1 METLKSACIGLYR
14 RKTRTIITIIGI
26 AVGIMSVIIITSIG
40 DLGKQIISTE
50 LESIGLGGIAIG
62 VDTTVTSAGLSDKE
76 LSIIKDDSDVT
87 VCMPIMVNYTN
98 ASAHDTQTK
107 CVALGI
113 DENAAE
119 IASFELLY
127 GRTISSRDVE
137 HENMVC
143 VVDESFAQ
151 MMYHR
156 SNIVGKTIQIQMG
169 KSFFDFTV
177 VGVVAS
183 GGNMTQGMMGE
194 YVPTFLYLPSSI
206 MQNLLNSTSYDQI
219 LIEITEGADSQ
230 TVTTRLTSELNDSLG
245 VENATSA
252 QDFVSQQATLDQI
265 FDLVTLILTAIAGI
279 SLLVAGLSIMT
290 VMITSVQERKREI
303 GIKKAIGAT
312 DSRIMIE
319 FLIESIILCLVGSMF
334 GVIVGILISAITY
347 FALSIPY
354 SLNIKAIIFCIVFSV
369 VSGGL
374 FGVYP
379 AKKAARL
386 RPVEA
391 LSSDR

>member
-1 METLKSACIGLYR
+1 MESLKSACIGLYR

-40 DLGKQIISTE
+40 DLGKQIISSE
-50 LESIGLGGIAIG
+50 LESMGLGGIAIG
-62 VDTTVTSAGLSDKE
+62 VDTTVTSAGLSEKE
-76 LSIIKDDSDVT
+76 LSIIEDDSDVS

-98 ASAHDTQTK
+98 ASAHDTETK
-107 CVALGI
+107 CVTLGV
-113 DENAAE
+113 DENAVE
-119 IASFELLY
+119 IASLKLLY

-137 HENMVC
+137 QENMVC

-183 GGNMTQGMMGE
+183 GGNMMQGMMGE
-194 YVPTFLYLPSSI
+194 YVPTFLYIPSSI
-206 MQNLLNSTSYDQI
+206 MQSLLNSTSYDQI
-219 LIEITEGADSQ
+219 LIEISEGADSQ
-230 TVTTRLTSELNDSLG
+230 VVTTRLTSELNDSLG
-245 VENATSA
+245 VENAASA
-252 QDFVSQQATLDQI
+252 QDFVSQQATLDRI

-319 FLIESIILCLVGSMF
+319 FLIESIILCLIGSVL
-334 GVIVGILISAITY
+334 GVIIGVLISAVAY

-354 SLNIKAIIFCIVFSV
+354 IPNIKAIIFCIGFSA
-369 VSGGL
+369 VSGAL

-391 LSSDR
+391 LSADR

>member
-1 METLKSACIGLYR
+1 MESLKSACIGLYR

-40 DLGKQIISTE
+40 DLGKQIISSE
-50 LESIGLGGIAIG
+50 LESMGLGGIAIG
-62 VDTTVTSAGLSDKE
+62 VDTTVTSAGLSEKE
-76 LSIIKDDSDVT
+76 LSIIEDDSDVS

-98 ASAHDTQTK
+98 ASAHDTETK
-107 CVALGI
+107 CVTLGV
-113 DENAAE
+113 DENAVE
-119 IASFELLY
+119 IASLELLY

-137 HENMVC
+137 QENMVC

-183 GGNMTQGMMGE
+183 GGNMMQGMMGE
-194 YVPTFLYLPSSI
+194 YVPTFLYIPSSI
-206 MQNLLNSTSYDQI
+206 MQSLLNSTSYDQI
-219 LIEITEGADSQ
+219 LIEISEGADSQ
-230 TVTTRLTSELNDSLG
+230 VVTTRLTSELNDSLG
-245 VENATSA
+245 VENAASA
-252 QDFVSQQATLDQI
+252 QDFVSQQATLDRI

-319 FLIESIILCLVGSMF
+319 FLIESIILCLIGSVL
-334 GVIVGILISAITY
+334 GVIIGVLISAVAY

-354 SLNIKAIIFCIVFSV
+354 IPNIKAIIFCIGFSA
-369 VSGGL
+369 VSGAL

-391 LSSDR
+391 LSADR

>member
-1 METLKSACIGLYR
+1 MESLKSACIGLYR
-14 RKTRTIITIIGI
+14 RKTRNIITIIGI

-40 DLGKQIISTE
+40 DLGKQIISSE
-50 LESIGLGGIAIG
+50 LENMGLGGIAIG

-76 LSIIKDDSDVT
+76 LSIIEDDSAVD
-87 VCMPIMVNYTN
+87 VCMPLMVNYTN
-98 ASAHDTQTK
+98 ASAHDTETK
-107 CVALGI
+107 CVTLGV
-113 DENAAE
+113 DENAVE
-119 IASFELLY
+119 IASLELLY

-137 HENMVC
+137 QKNMVC

-183 GGNMTQGMMGE
+183 GGSMMQGMMGE
-194 YVPTFLYLPSSI
+194 YVPTFLYLPSST
-206 MQNLLNSTSYDQI
+206 MQDLLNSTSYDQI
-219 LIEITEGADSQ
+219 LLELSEDADSQ
-230 TVTTRLTSELNDSLG
+230 VVTTRLTSELNDSLG
-245 VENATSA
+245 VENAASA
-252 QDFVSQQATLDQI
+252 QDFVSQQATLDRI
-265 FDLVTLILTAIAGI
+265 FNLVTLILTIIAGI

-303 GIKKAIGAT
+303 GIKKAIGAA

-319 FLIESIILCLVGSMF
+319 FLIESIILCLIGSALGIII
-334 GVIVGILISAITY
+334 GVLISAIAY

-354 SLNIKAIIFCIVFSV
+354 IPNIKAIIFCVGFSAI
-369 VSGGL
+369 SGAL

-379 AKKAARL
+379 AKKAARM

-391 LSSDR
+391 LSADR